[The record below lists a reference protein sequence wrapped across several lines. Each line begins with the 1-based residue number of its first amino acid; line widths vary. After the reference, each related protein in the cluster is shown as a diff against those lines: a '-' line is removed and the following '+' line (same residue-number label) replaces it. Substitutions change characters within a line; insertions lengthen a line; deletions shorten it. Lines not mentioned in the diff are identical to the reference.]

1 MKPIEFAMIDLK
13 DEELISLWN
22 KKRKIINRSNGANL
36 HNIKLITQ
44 IEYEYLQGILE
55 LQEKL
60 IQKYEN
66 QIDCDNKKPLE
77 YHDFDEAQEEI
88 VKELNINSDNFQDLY
103 YT

>member
-1 MKPIEFAMIDLK
+1 MKPIEFAMIDLR
-13 DEELISLWN
+13 DEDLISLWN
-22 KKRKIINRSNGANL
+22 KKRKIISRNNGANL

-55 LQEKL
+55 LQNNL
-60 IQKYEN
+60 IKKYED
-66 QIDCDNKKPLE
+66 QIDCDNKQPLE
-77 YHDFDEAQEEI
+77 YQDFDEAQNAI